1 MILMIDNYDSF
12 TYNLVQYLLM
22 LGADVK
28 VVRNNAV
35 TVPELVSWDPAGIV
49 VSPGP
54 CRPEGAG
61 ISVEAIRAF
70 SGKVPVLGV
79 CLGHQAIAIA
89 FGGEV
94 IKAKRLMH
102 GKVSTITADGR
113 SIFQGI
119 PSPFQAMRYHSLAV
133 SRDHLPACLEITAE
147 AEDTEIMGIRHREH
161 ATEGIQFHPE
171 SVMTPVGKRMLRNFL
186 RSTQNGGLLPET
198 EVL

>member
-1 MILMIDNYDSF
+1 MIVMIDNFDSF